1 MPLLGYIPGLG
12 SGASKADDAEGAIME
27 LAKAA
32 TGPVGGLF
40 LNFARGLDQVGDG
53 KVYRGIETMSPSTL
67 KNFMKSYRFTTEGQA
82 TTLRGDPLGEVTTY
96 DAAMQA
102 LGFAPLPIATQQEK
116 NNAVLKIQS
125 EAMRSKQR
133 AYTLLNLAQDAN
145 DSEGFDDAL
154 KLVNEHNK
162 RFPGFEIT
170 TDQIFSSLEKH
181 AKRSAEM
188 LNGVYIEKGL
198 RPYLNKVAD

>member
-1 MPLLGYIPGLG
+1 M
-12 SGASKADDAEGAIME
+12 A
-27 LAKAA
+27 
-32 TGPVGGLF
+32 
-40 LNFARGLDQVGDG
+40 
-53 KVYRGIETMSPSTL
+53 PSQI
-67 KNFMKSYRFTTEGQA
+67 KNFMKGYRFVDEGTA

-116 NNAVLKIQS
+116 NNAVVKIQT

-133 AYTLLNLAQDAN
+133 AYALINLAQDSN

-154 KLVNEHNK
+154 KLVDEHNK
-162 RFPGFEIT
+162 RFPGFEIKP
-170 TDQIFSSLEKH
+170 DQLISSLEKH

-198 RPYLNKVAD
+198 RPYLNKIAD